1 MSDLNESLA
10 LSEEL
15 LAFIKQSP
23 SMFHTT
29 QTIKEYLLENG
40 FTYLSEGSSWDVQP
54 GGTYFTTRNNSSI
67 VAWKVGEK
75 YRESQ
80 TSNANAPYHFQL
92 AVAHGDS
99 PTYKVKAQP
108 ELTGEGN

>member
-40 FTYLSEGSSWDVQP
+40 FTYLSEGSSWDIQP
-54 GGTYFTTRNNSSI
+54 GGSYFTTRNNSSI

-75 YRESQ
+75 YREPKSQ
-80 TSNANAPYHFQL
+80 ALMLLITSSLLLPMAILQ
-92 AVAHGDS
+92 
-99 PTYKVKAQP
+99 PTR
-108 ELTGEGN
+108 

>member
-40 FTYLSEGSSWDVQP
+40 FTFSQEALTLPRAIILQLLPGKLARSTARPKPQALMLLTIFSLPLPMAILQP
-54 GGTYFTTRNNSSI
+54 TR
-67 VAWKVGEK
+67 
-75 YRESQ
+75 
-80 TSNANAPYHFQL
+80 
-92 AVAHGDS
+92 
-99 PTYKVKAQP
+99 
-108 ELTGEGN
+108 

>member
-40 FTYLSEGSSWDVQP
+40 FTYLSRDLLGTFSQAALTLLRAIILQLLPGKLARSTAMPKPHPLMLLIISSLPLLTAILQP
-54 GGTYFTTRNNSSI
+54 TR
-67 VAWKVGEK
+67 
-75 YRESQ
+75 
-80 TSNANAPYHFQL
+80 
-92 AVAHGDS
+92 
-99 PTYKVKAQP
+99 
-108 ELTGEGN
+108 

>member
-29 QTIKEYLLENG
+29 QTIKEYLLESG

-54 GGTYFTTRNNSSI
+54 GALTLPRATILQLLPGKLARSTVRP
-67 VAWKVGEK
+67 KP
-75 YRESQ
+75 Q
-80 TSNANAPYHFQL
+80 TADAPYHFQL

-99 PTYKVKAQP
+99 PPTR
-108 ELTGEGN
+108 

>member
-40 FTYLSEGSSWDVQP
+40 FTYLSEGSSWDVLP
-54 GGTYFTTRNNSSI
+54 GGAYLPRAI
-67 VAWKVGEK
+67 ILQLLPGKLVEK
-75 YRESQ
+75 L
-80 TSNANAPYHFQL
+80 P
-92 AVAHGDS
+92 
-99 PTYKVKAQP
+99 
-108 ELTGEGN
+108 

>member
-15 LAFIKQSP
+15 IAFIKQSP

-54 GGTYFTTRNNSSI
+54 GGSYFTTRNNSSI

-75 YRESQ
+75 YCEPQ
-80 TSNANAPYHFQL
+80 TSSADAPYHFQL

-99 PTYKVKAQP
+99 PTYKASS
-108 ELTGEGN
+108 EH